1 MMMKLYIALLAA
13 LLLLLSGCGNKPKPG
28 EDDTLTSGT
37 ITIAV
42 DETFRPIIEE
52 ELQVFHAL
60 TPDATVHPIYCS
72 EVEAMKLLLAD
83 SVRLAITTRQL
94 TRQETAYLND
104 KKFFPVSVKMATD
117 GLALIVNK
125 QNTDSL
131 ITVDQFKEIL
141 TGKVTDW
148 KQLNPASRLGE
159 LQLVFDNPNSSTVH
173 YVLDSICGGMP
184 LSKDLKAQ
192 KTNPE
197 VISYV
202 AKNPAALGVI
212 GVNWI
217 GNPADSTRLSFNDVI
232 RIMAVSRADSAT
244 VGNSFKPYQ
253 AYLALNQYPLTRN
266 CLLYTFPG
274 TAYHLEIR
282 IGTCYGCRKDCR
294 CKRGIINEQKRRTM
308 KKLVLTVMSL
318 CLAVTMWGQTSAG
331 SEWSPQV
338 KQAAT
343 MIKENPA
350 KASEA
355 FDELMKGKNK
365 KNTSLLVEIGR
376 AYLDQGKTAEAAEYA
391 QRAKDVNSKCAV
403 AYLLSG
409 DVALK
414 LNDVNKA
421 SSDYNQA
428 IYLDENCSE
437 AYFKYAQV
445 YKGVDPQL
453 SLDMLMRL
461 QTKTPDDNRI
471 SKELADVYYTMGQ
484 YGKAK
489 EAYESYLKV
498 GTPTEQDYTRYAMLL
513 YLNKDYAQSSDMAK
527 KGLELAPENH
537 VLKRLAMYDN
547 LELKDYKEG
556 LEAAATFFSN
566 PGNPDYVYLDYVY
579 FARLLEADKQYDE
592 AVAQFDK
599 ALSMDKSHTEIYK
612 DISDVYEKERDFPK
626 AIEAYKNYLGGMKS
640 DPDISDLFLYGRLNY
655 YAATD
660 SAYQDKQPLY
670 LAEADTIFAQVA
682 AKVPDNYLGNFWRAR
697 VNSLRDPETTQGL
710 AKPYYEAALSILE
723 QKPDATKSVL
733 VECNSYLGYYY
744 FVKEDYNQSKLYWNK
759 ILEIDPGN
767 ETATKALGGIK

>member
-1 MMMKLYIALLAA
+1 
-13 LLLLLSGCGNKPKPG
+13 
-28 EDDTLTSGT
+28 
-37 ITIAV
+37 
-42 DETFRPIIEE
+42 
-52 ELQVFHAL
+52 
-60 TPDATVHPIYCS
+60 
-72 EVEAMKLLLAD
+72 
-83 SVRLAITTRQL
+83 
-94 TRQETAYLND
+94 
-104 KKFFPVSVKMATD
+104 
-117 GLALIVNK
+117 
-125 QNTDSL
+125 
-131 ITVDQFKEIL
+131 
-141 TGKVTDW
+141 
-148 KQLNPASRLGE
+148 
-159 LQLVFDNPNSSTVH
+159 
-173 YVLDSICGGMP
+173 
-184 LSKDLKAQ
+184 
-192 KTNPE
+192 
-197 VISYV
+197 
-202 AKNPAALGVI
+202 
-212 GVNWI
+212 
-217 GNPADSTRLSFNDVI
+217 
-232 RIMAVSRADSAT
+232 
-244 VGNSFKPYQ
+244 
-253 AYLALNQYPLTRN
+253 
-266 CLLYTFPG
+266 
-274 TAYHLEIR
+274 
-282 IGTCYGCRKDCR
+282 
-294 CKRGIINEQKRRTM
+294 M

-318 CLAVTMWGQTSAG
+318 CLAVTMWGQTPAG

-365 KNTSLLVEIGR
+365 KNTSLLVQIGR

-461 QTKTPDDNRI
+461 QTKAPDDNRI

-513 YLNKDYAQSSDMAK
+513 Y
-527 KGLELAPENH
+527 
-537 VLKRLAMYDN
+537 

-599 ALSMDKSHTEIYK
+599 ALAMDKSHTEIYK

-626 AIEAYKNYLGGMKS
+626 AIEAYKNYLGGMKG